1 MSPTKSIKE
10 KNNESS
16 KNDHLLVKLEREK
29 EEIMKE
35 KVNILKMVEN
45 EKERAEQIKKE
56 MSEKL

>member
-1 MSPTKSIKE
+1 MSPNKSLKE
-10 KNNESS
+10 KNNESPR
-16 KNDHLLVKLEREK
+16 NDHLLVKLEREK

-45 EKERAEQIKKE
+45 EKERSEQIKKE